1 MGQVIGSLQDK
12 LQGRQWKERQV
23 RKITDKAFDHFKDE
37 SGKSEEGLT
46 FEDVYIAVLEIYNDI
61 NKYLPGPH
69 YDPPAKEKLL
79 NMMEEY
85 DFDFNKR
92 LDREEFAEFIRKL
105 TADSLCHI
113 SLKLVITFVAA
124 PLVGLMAKRATEQVP
139 RVGPVVQRVPNSVYA
154 SIIALGVVLAQK
166 SGDDCV

>member
-1 MGQVIGSLQDK
+1 MQ
-12 LQGRQWKERQV
+12 
-23 RKITDKAFDHFKDE
+23 
-37 SGKSEEGLT
+37 
-46 FEDVYIAVLEIYNDI
+46 
-61 NKYLPGPH
+61 
-69 YDPPAKEKLL
+69 
-79 NMMEEY
+79 EY
-85 DFDFNKR
+85 DFDVNKR

-166 SGDDCV
+166 SGDDCVWLLNRKNKVGIFVSYITLMCRGIEPFGDVW